1 MPFET
6 ILAKEP
12 PASGGFTWGLWR
24 AKDVESWGSRIAV
37 SAEYPI
43 FRNMKHGLTIKEK
56 WGTLISA
63 LLGIMSMVRLRLGT
77 PPAKLER

>member
-1 MPFET
+1 M
-6 ILAKEP
+6 
-12 PASGGFTWGLWR
+12 
-24 AKDVESWGSRIAV
+24 ESWGSRVAIA
-37 SAEYPI
+37 AEYPI

-77 PPAKLER
+77 LPAKLER